1 MLRNEAPH
9 GPVPVSET
17 ELTARLRAAAM
28 SDLKVFR
35 AHAEMAGHVGRAH
48 SEDFTGFGEPVTTSA
63 LANAVTSLD
72 DLILVAA
79 PGMGKT
85 TTFFQI
91 AEGILAKE
99 SGVPLV
105 VPLGDWATE
114 GASLLDSF

>member
-1 MLRNEAPH
+1 
-9 GPVPVSET
+9 
-17 ELTARLRAAAM
+17 
-28 SDLKVFR
+28 
-35 AHAEMAGHVGRAH
+35 MAVHVGRATLRI
-48 SEDFTGFGEPVTTSA
+48 DGFDEPATTTA

-91 AEGILAKE
+91 AEGTLAKE
-99 SGVPLV
+99 SGAPLV

-114 GASLLDSF
+114 GASLLNFILKRPAFHGSRKSTYARLRRSLVLSCC